1 MKITVVGT
9 GYVGLS
15 MAVLLAQHHDV
26 TALDIDPARVA
37 RLNAGQP
44 TVDDADVAQF
54 LAERPLRLRATTDR
68 ADAYAGAPQQL
79 QRPRQCELRVL

>member
-1 MKITVVGT
+1 
-9 GYVGLS
+9 
-15 MAVLLAQHHDV
+15 MALLLAQHHDV

-54 LAERPLRLRATTDR
+54 LAERSLNLRATTDKG
-68 ADAYAGAPQQL
+68 DAYAGAQVVIVATPTD
-79 QRPRQCELRVL
+79 